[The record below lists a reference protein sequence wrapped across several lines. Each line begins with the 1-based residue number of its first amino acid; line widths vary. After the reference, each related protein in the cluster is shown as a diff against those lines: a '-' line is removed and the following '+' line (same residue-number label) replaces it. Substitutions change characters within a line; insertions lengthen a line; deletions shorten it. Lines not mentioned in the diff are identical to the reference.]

1 MLFIHLFAPPA
12 VFKKASFKCR
22 SWKLQRAF
30 AIPATSVWRNDKM
43 AIAPQVKAAA
53 GPAGPG
59 SLAHNPLAGDA
70 PSFGPPGWAAAARL
84 GKAVQPDTR
93 PRGLSQARSLRRAS
107 RVHSELSAAPVPDK
121 HAPEKAKRRA
131 SFFEPLVRGAD
142 LLSPYAAALARFN
155 HAAGTADRVR
165 RQALKNGRSAQVSRA
180 SHCVDC
186 EGKVT
191 NHRAAATRAAREAGL
206 TLKTHLDELEST
218 LEQQLDHEA
227 MKRGDEAP
235 QPAAVCS
242 AVRRFS
248 ASLRR

>member
-1 MLFIHLFAPPA
+1 MGDGTRIL
-12 VFKKASFKCR
+12 
-22 SWKLQRAF
+22 
-30 AIPATSVWRNDKM
+30 
-43 AIAPQVKAAA
+43 PQVKAAA

-70 PSFGPPGWAAAARL
+70 PSLGPLGWVAAARL

-107 RVHSELSAAPVPDK
+107 RVHSELSVAPVPDK

-131 SFFEPLVRGAD
+131 SFFEPLLRGAD
-142 LLSPYAAALARFN
+142 LLSPYAAALARFS

-191 NHRAAATRAAREAGL
+191 NHQAAATRAAREAGL

-218 LEQQLDHEA
+218 LEQQLEHEA
-227 MKRGDEAP
+227 TTRGEKNSSF
-235 QPAAVCS
+235 CS
-242 AVRRFS
+242 VPYEGFDVSSSR
-248 ASLRR
+248 